1 MKLERG
7 DRPQRF
13 LPVGR
18 SRVAIANA
26 GGDPNWRGRQRGRQ
40 QGSRCGYW
48 LTVTEAIATTPM
60 ATASCAFCALQA
72 TTASEHCELAAQ
84 SKIADTSNF

>member
-26 GGDPNWRGRQRGRQ
+26 GGDPNWRGSTKRSAAGITLR
-40 QGSRCGYW
+40 YW
-48 LTVTEAIATTPM
+48 LAVTEAIATTPM
-60 ATASCAFCALQA
+60 ATASGAFSALQA